1 MQNWNVSEEQRIKL
15 IRNRVW
21 SIALTSGSITATVL
35 YWISQLPKVQ
45 QATIIAAIEAA
56 LGGVK

>member
-1 MQNWNVSEEQRIKL
+1 MNWNVSDEDRNKL
-15 IRNRVW
+15 VRNRIW
-21 SIALTSGSITATVL
+21 SIALTSGGITATVL